1 MPTAPKKKSASKA
14 KSAPPTKPA
23 PKTKPKAQAK
33 PARPAAA
40 AKAPPPDATA
50 SAAPRP
56 APVAYPLPH
65 FAPDELSSTA
75 PFPSA
80 GLIQSIHNPH
90 ASEDTPTDVFR
101 TLIQRHLVSTL
112 ARHPGSATPRDW
124 WVATALAVRDTIH
137 ERMIATQAVHN
148 AQNVRR
154 IYYFSLEYLM
164 GRLFGN
170 NLLATGL
177 LDTAKVALESLGQ
190 DFDRI
195 RESEV
200 DMGLGN
206 GGLGRLAACFLD
218 SLATLDYPALGYGIY
233 YEFGLFKQAFQ
244 HGNQVEAPDNWI
256 IFGSPW
262 EVVRPEY
269 TQEVRIFGRV
279 ENVFD
284 DRGNYRPRWVGTKTI
299 LGVPHDI
306 PIAGFGTKTVNL
318 LRLWASKST
327 EDFDLAAFN
336 SGGYVEA
343 VREKAVGETVS
354 KVLYPNDK
362 TENGKELRLV
372 QQYFFV
378 ACSLRDLIRRH
389 FRSPGNGWA
398 NFSDKVAVQL
408 NDTHPAIAVVEL
420 MRILTDEEHLVWD
433 DAWAI
438 VSKTFAYT
446 NHTLLPEALEKW
458 GVGLFERVLPRHLQL
473 IYDINTHLMVAVEAK
488 WPGDND
494 KKRICSLIEENGH
507 KMVRMAN
514 LAVAGSH
521 AVNGVAALHTALLK
535 KDLFPE
541 FDALYPGKFQNKT
554 NGITPRRWLLKS
566 NLRLSSLITQKLGG
580 EAWVRDLDLLR
591 GLEAFADDP
600 AFQREF
606 MSIKRAN
613 KVELAAIIQEQCGVE
628 VSPDALFDVQIKR
641 LHEYKRQ
648 HLNLLHILALYRRL
662 LQNPTLDL
670 VPRVF
675 VFGAK
680 AAPGYDLAKNIIR
693 AINVIGAHINADA
706 RIGGKL
712 KVVFLPNY
720 RVSLAE
726 KIIPA
731 ADLSEQISTAG
742 KEASGTGNMK
752 LMANGSLTIGTL
764 DGANVEIREEV
775 GDDNIFIFGLTVDEV
790 EALWAKG
797 YKPWDYYHADEELRA
812 VVDWLGSDY
821 FTPGEQGA
829 FSHVHGSLLHG
840 GDPYLLLADFRSY
853 SEAQARVDAA
863 YRDQSKWAKMA
874 ILNTARVGK
883 FSSDRTI
890 REYARQIWNLTPV
903 PVP

>member
-1 MPTAPKKKSASKA
+1 MPAKATAK
-14 KSAPPTKPA
+14 KPA
-23 PKTKPKAQAK
+23 QNPG
-33 PARPAAA
+33 RPRTDS
-40 AKAPPPDATA
+40 PETIFR
-50 SAAPRP
+50 S
-56 APVAYPLPH
+56 
-65 FAPDELSSTA
+65 
-75 PFPSA
+75 
-80 GLIQSIHNPH
+80 LI
-90 ASEDTPTDVFR
+90 
-101 TLIQRHLVSTL
+101 LRHLVSTL
-112 ARHPGSATPRDW
+112 ARHAGSATPRDW

-137 ERMIATQAVHN
+137 VRMIATQGAHN
-148 AQNVRR
+148 AANVRR

-177 LDTAKVALESLGQ
+177 YDTAKAALTSLGQ
-190 DFDRI
+190 DFEKI
-195 RESEV
+195 REAEM

-233 YEFGLFKQAFQ
+233 YEFGLFRQEIA
-244 HGNQVEAPDNWI
+244 HGHQVEHPDNWI
-256 IFGSPW
+256 LFGDPW
-262 EVVRPEY
+262 EVARPEY
-269 TQEVRIFGRV
+269 TQKVQFYGRV

-284 DRGNYRPRWVGTKTI
+284 DNGNYRPRWVGTKTI

-306 PIAGFGTKTVNL
+306 PTAGFGTGTVNL
-318 LRLWASKST
+318 LRLWASKSS

-362 TENGKELRLV
+362 TETGRELRLM

-378 ACSLRDLIRRH
+378 ACSLRDIIRRH
-389 FRSPGNGWA
+389 FRHPDNSWR
-398 NFSDKVAVQL
+398 NFADKVAVQL

-420 MRILTDEEHLVWD
+420 TRILIDEQDMTLAA
-433 DAWAI
+433 AWEI
-438 VSKTFAYT
+438 VGRTFAYT

-458 GVGLFERVLPRHLQL
+458 SVGLFERLLPRHLQL
-473 IYDINTHLMVAVEAK
+473 IYDINAQLLVAVEK
-488 WPGDND
+488 NWPGDNE
-494 KKRICSLIEENGH
+494 KKRICSLIEENGQ
-507 KMVRMAN
+507 KQVRMAN
-514 LAVAGSH
+514 LAVVGSH
-521 AVNGVAALHTALLK
+521 AVNGVAALHTDLLK
-535 KDLFPE
+535 KNLFPE
-541 FDALYPGKFQNKT
+541 FDALYPRKFQNKT

-566 NLRLSSLITQKLGG
+566 NPRLAALITKKLGSA
-580 EAWVRDLDLLR
+580 AWVRDLGLLR
-591 GLEAFADDP
+591 GLEKHAANA
-600 AFQREF
+600 AFQAEF
-606 MSIKRAN
+606 MAIKRAN
-613 KVELAAIIQEQCGVE
+613 KADLAAVIQAECGLE

-662 LQNPTLDL
+662 LQHPGLDL

-693 AINVIGAHINADA
+693 AINVVGARINADP

-712 KVVFLPNY
+712 KVAFLPNY

-752 LMANGSLTIGTL
+752 LSLNGALTIGTL
-764 DGANVEIREEV
+764 DGANVEIKEEV
-775 GDDNIFIFGLTVDEV
+775 GEENIFIFGHNVDEV
-790 EALWAKG
+790 AALWARG
-797 YKPWDYYHADEELRA
+797 YKPRDCYQADEELRA
-812 VVDWLGSDY
+812 VLEWLGSDF
-821 FTPGEQGA
+821 FTPGEHGA
-829 FSHVHGSLLHG
+829 FAPLHDSLLQG
-840 GDPYLLLADFRSY
+840 GDPYLVLADFRRY
-853 SEAQARVDAA
+853 SDCQARVDTA
-863 YRDQSKWAKMA
+863 YRDRAKWAKMA
-874 ILNTARVGK
+874 ILNTARMGK

-890 REYARQIWNLTPV
+890 REYAKDIWSLKPLKV
-903 PVP
+903 

>member
-1 MPTAPKKKSASKA
+1 MPAKARKGGKKKSGAGRSPAAS
-14 KSAPPTKPA
+14 SAG
-23 PKTKPKAQAK
+23 
-33 PARPAAA
+33 RRAAA
-40 AKAPPPDATA
+40 APAR
-50 SAAPRP
+50 AAPVLKP
-56 APVAYPLPH
+56 G
-65 FAPDELSSTA
+65 STV
-75 PFPSA
+75 PFESEA
-80 GLIQSIHNPH
+80 EMAFIHNPET
-90 ASEDTPTDVFR
+90 SGDTPVAVLR

-112 ARHPGSATPRDW
+112 ARHAGSATPRDW

-148 AQNVRR
+148 AYNVRR

-170 NLLATGL
+170 NLLATGMFE
-177 LDTAKVALESLGQ
+177 TAKSALQSLGQ
-190 DFDRI
+190 DFEKI
-195 RESEV
+195 REAEV

-233 YEFGLFKQAFQ
+233 YEFGLFRQEFADGQ
-244 HGNQVEAPDNWI
+244 QVEHPDNWI
-256 IFGSPW
+256 LFGDPW

-269 TQEVRIFGRV
+269 TQEVRFYGRV

-284 DRGNYRPRWVGTKTI
+284 DRGNYRPRWVETKTI

-318 LRLWASKST
+318 LRLWASKSS

-336 SGGYVEA
+336 RGGYVEA

-362 TENGKELRLV
+362 TETGKELRLM

-378 ACSLRDLIRRH
+378 ACSLRDIIRRH
-389 FRSPGNGWA
+389 FRNPANSWA

-420 MRILTDEEHLVWD
+420 MRLLTDEENMAWD
-433 DAWAI
+433 AAWAI
-438 VSKTFAYT
+438 VAKTFAYT

-458 GVGLFERVLPRHLQL
+458 SVGLFERVLPRHLQL
-473 IYDINTHLMVAVEAK
+473 IYDINDRLMAAVEAK
-488 WPGDND
+488 WPGDNE

-507 KMVRMAN
+507 KQVRMAN

-535 KDLFPE
+535 RDLFPE

-566 NLRLSSLITQKLGG
+566 NPRLAALITRKLGG
-580 EAWVRDLDLLR
+580 NAWVRDLDLLR
-591 GLEAFADDP
+591 RLEKSAGDAS
-600 AFQREF
+600 FQREF
-606 MSIKRAN
+606 MAIKLAN
-613 KVELAAIIQEQCGVE
+613 KVDLAAVIQAECGVA
-628 VSPDALFDVQIKR
+628 VSPAALFDVQIKR

-648 HLNLLHILALYRRL
+648 HLNLLHVMALYRRL
-662 LQNPTLDL
+662 VQNPGLDV

-675 VFGAK
+675 VFAAK

-712 KVVFLPNY
+712 KVAFLPNY

-752 LMANGSLTIGTL
+752 LALNGALTIGTL
-764 DGANVEIREEV
+764 DGANVEIKEEV
-775 GDDNIFIFGLTVDEV
+775 GDENIFIFGLNVDEV
-790 EALWAKG
+790 KG
-797 YKPWDYYHADEELRA
+797 LQARGYNPWDYYQADEELRA
-812 VVDWLGSDY
+812 VVDWLGSDF
-821 FTPGEQGA
+821 FTPGEHGVFA
-829 FSHVHGSLLHG
+829 PVHDSLLRG
-840 GDPYLLLADFRSY
+840 GDPFMVLADFRSY
-853 SEAQARVDAA
+853 CDCQARVDVAF
-863 YRDQSKWAKMA
+863 RDASHWARMA

-890 REYARQIWNLTPV
+890 REYARDIWNLKPAKM
-903 PVP
+903 

>member
-1 MPTAPKKKSASKA
+1 MPKAKAAQPAKSVKPAKAAA
-14 KSAPPTKPA
+14 KSAAKPA
-23 PKTKPKAQAK
+23 PK
-33 PARPAAA
+33 AAA
-40 AKAPPPDATA
+40 AP
-50 SAAPRP
+50 AAPSGRP
-56 APVAYPLPH
+56 H
-65 FAPDELSSTA
+65 PDSPEQILRS
-75 PFPSA
+75 
-80 GLIQSIHNPH
+80 LIH
-90 ASEDTPTDVFR
+90 
-101 TLIQRHLVSTL
+101 RHLISTL
-112 ARHPGSATPRDW
+112 ARHEGSATPHDW

-148 AQNVRR
+148 GQNARR
-154 IYYFSLEYLM
+154 LYYFSLEYLM

-170 NLLATGL
+170 NLLATDML
-177 LDTAKVALESLGQ
+177 ECARAALESLGQ
-190 DFDRI
+190 DFEQI
-195 RESEV
+195 RDAEV

-218 SLATLDYPALGYGIY
+218 SLATMDYPALGYGIY
-233 YEFGLFKQAFQ
+233 YEFGLFRQQFVNG
-244 HGNQVEAPDNWI
+244 HQVEHPDNWI
-256 IFGSPW
+256 RYGNPW

-269 TQEVRIFGRV
+269 TQEVHFYGRV

-306 PIAGFGTKTVNL
+306 PTAGFGTKTVNL

-336 SGGYVEA
+336 RGGYFEA
-343 VREKAVGETVS
+343 VREQTSGETVS

-362 TENGKELRLV
+362 TENGKELRLM

-378 ACSLRDLIRRH
+378 ACSLRDIIRRH
-389 FRSPGNGWA
+389 LRNPENSWA
-398 NFSDKVAVQL
+398 NFADKVAVQL

-420 MRILTDEEHLVWD
+420 TRLLVDEQDMTLEA
-433 DAWAI
+433 AWEI
-438 VSKTFAYT
+438 VTRTFAYT

-458 GVGLFERVLPRHLQL
+458 SVGLFEKVLPRHLQL
-473 IYDINTHLMVAVEAK
+473 IYEINARLLHAVEAK

-514 LAVAGSH
+514 LAVVGAH
-521 AVNGVAALHTALLK
+521 TVNGVAALHTALLK
-535 KDLFPE
+535 QDLFPE

-554 NGITPRRWLLKS
+554 NGITPRRWLLKC
-566 NLRLSSLITQKLGG
+566 NPRLSDLITRRLGH
-580 EAWVRDLDLLR
+580 ARWVRDLDLLR
-591 GLEAFADDP
+591 GLEKSADDA
-600 AFQREF
+600 AFQDEF
-606 MSIKRAN
+606 MAVKRAN
-613 KVELAAIIQEQCGVE
+613 KIELAGIIRAECGIE

-648 HLNLLHILALYRRL
+648 HLNLLHIIALYRRL
-662 LQNPTLDL
+662 LQHPGLDV

-675 VFGAK
+675 VFAAK

-693 AINVIGAHINADA
+693 AINVIGARINSDA

-712 KVVFLPNY
+712 KVAFLPNY

-752 LMANGSLTIGTL
+752 LSLNGALTVGTL
-764 DGANVEIREEV
+764 DGANVEIKEEV
-775 GDDNIFIFGLTVDEV
+775 GDDNIFIFGLTVEEV
-790 EALWAKG
+790 AALWARG
-797 YKPWDYYHADEELRA
+797 YNPWDLYNHDEELRA
-812 VVDWLGSDY
+812 VIDWLGSDY
-821 FTPGEQGA
+821 FIPGEHGA
-829 FSHVHGSLLHG
+829 FAAVHHSLLQG

-853 SEAQARVDAA
+853 SDAQARVDAA
-863 YRDQSKWAKMA
+863 YRDRRRWARMA
-874 ILNTARVGK
+874 ILNTARMGK

-890 REYARQIWNLTPV
+890 REYADDIWRITPV
-903 PVP
+903 RVP

>member
-1 MPTAPKKKSASKA
+1 MPVRLARLVIPIPPMPTAKASKPA
-14 KSAPPTKPA
+14 K
-23 PKTKPKAQAK
+23 KAA
-33 PARPAAA
+33 PAAA
-40 AKAPPPDATA
+40 K
-50 SAAPRP
+50 
-56 APVAYPLPH
+56 
-65 FAPDELSSTA
+65 PDESAQKLSA
-75 PFPSA
+75 
-80 GLIQSIHNPH
+80 LIH
-90 ASEDTPTDVFR
+90 
-101 TLIQRHLVSTL
+101 RHLVSTL
-112 ARHPGSATPRDW
+112 ARHEGSATPHDW

-170 NLLATGL
+170 NLLATDML
-177 LDTAKVALESLGQ
+177 ETARAALASRGQ
-190 DFDRI
+190 DFEKI
-195 RESEV
+195 RDAEV

-218 SLATLDYPALGYGIY
+218 SLATMDYPALGYGIY
-233 YEFGLFKQAFQ
+233 YEFGLFRQQFVNG
-244 HGNQVEAPDNWI
+244 HQVEHPDNWI
-256 IFGSPW
+256 RFGNPW

-269 TQEVRIFGRV
+269 AQEVRVYGRV

-284 DRGNYRPRWVGTKTI
+284 DRGNYRPRWVDTKTI

-306 PIAGFGTKTVNL
+306 PTAGYGTKTVNL
-318 LRLWASKST
+318 LRLWASQST

-336 SGGYVEA
+336 RGGYFEA
-343 VREKAVGETVS
+343 VREQTSAETVS

-362 TENGKELRLV
+362 TENGKELRLM

-378 ACSLRDLIRRH
+378 ACSLRDIIRRH
-389 FRSPGNGWA
+389 LRNPENSWA
-398 NFSDKVAVQL
+398 NFDAKVAVQL

-420 MRILTDEEHLVWD
+420 TRILVDEESMTLEA
-433 DAWAI
+433 AWAI
-438 VSKTFAYT
+438 VGRTFAYT

-458 GVGLFERVLPRHLQL
+458 SVGLFEKVLPRHLQL
-473 IYDINTHLMVAVEAK
+473 IFEINSRVLHLVESK
-488 WPGDND
+488 WPGDNE
-494 KKRICSLIEENGH
+494 KKRICSLIEENGG

-521 AVNGVAALHTALLK
+521 TVNGVAALHTALLK
-535 KDLFPE
+535 QDLFPE

-554 NGITPRRWLLKS
+554 NGITPRRWLLKC
-566 NLRLSSLITQKLGG
+566 NPRLSDLITKRLGHG
-580 EAWVRDLDLLR
+580 DWARDLDLLL
-591 GLEAFADDP
+591 GLEKSAGDT
-600 AFQREF
+600 AFQNEF
-606 MSIKRAN
+606 MAVKRAN
-613 KVELAAIIQEQCGVE
+613 KVELATIIRTECGVE

-662 LQNPTLDL
+662 LQNPGLDI

-693 AINVIGAHINADA
+693 AINVIGARINADA

-752 LMANGSLTIGTL
+752 LSLNGALTIGTL
-764 DGANVEIREEV
+764 DGANVEIKEEV
-775 GDDNIFIFGLTVDEV
+775 GEENIFIFGLTVEEV
-790 EALWAKG
+790 AALWAKG
-797 YKPWDYYHADEELRA
+797 YHPWDLYNADEELRA
-812 VVDWLGSDY
+812 VIDWLGSDY
-821 FTPGEQGA
+821 FTPGEHGA
-829 FSHVHGSLLHG
+829 FGAVHHSLLQG

-853 SEAQARVDAA
+853 CDAHARVDAA
-863 YRDQSKWAKMA
+863 YRDKKKWAQMA
-874 ILNTARVGK
+874 ILNTARMGK

-890 REYARQIWNLTPV
+890 REYAEQIWKLKPARV
-903 PVP
+903 S

>member
-1 MPTAPKKKSASKA
+1 MSAIK
-14 KSAPPTKPA
+14 
-23 PKTKPKAQAK
+23 
-33 PARPAAA
+33 A
-40 AKAPPPDATA
+40 AKKT
-50 SAAPRP
+50 SP
-56 APVAYPLPH
+56 AKDSPEEKLR
-65 FAPDELSSTA
+65 S
-75 PFPSA
+75 
-80 GLIQSIHNPH
+80 LIK
-90 ASEDTPTDVFR
+90 
-101 TLIQRHLVSTL
+101 RHLISTL
-112 ARHPGSATPRDW
+112 ARHEGSATPRDW

-177 LDTAKVALESLGQ
+177 LDTAREALESLGQ
-190 DFDRI
+190 DFDKI
-195 RESEV
+195 REAEG

-233 YEFGLFKQAFQ
+233 YEFGLFRQAFAN
-244 HGNQVEAPDNWI
+244 GNQVEHPDNWM

-269 TQEVRIFGRV
+269 TQEVRYFGRV

-284 DRGNYRPRWVGTKTI
+284 DRGNYRPRWVDTKTI
-299 LGVPHDI
+299 IGVPHDI
-306 PIAGFGTKTVNL
+306 PTAGFGTGTVNL
-318 LRLWASKST
+318 LRLWASKSS

-336 SGGYVEA
+336 RGGYVEA
-343 VREKAVGETVS
+343 VREKAIGETVS

-362 TENGKELRLV
+362 TENGKELRLM

-378 ACSLRDLIRRH
+378 ACSLRDIIRRH
-389 FRSPGNGWA
+389 LRNPANSWG
-398 NFSDKVAVQL
+398 NFSGKVAVQL
-408 NDTHPAIAVVEL
+408 NDTHPAIAIVEL
-420 MRILTDEEHLVWD
+420 MRILLDDENMEWD
-433 DAWAI
+433 AAWAI
-438 VSKTFAYT
+438 VSRTFAYT

-458 GVGLFERVLPRHLQL
+458 SVGLFEKVLPRHLQI
-473 IYDINTHLMVAVEAK
+473 IYAINDRLLQLVEAK
-488 WPGDND
+488 WPGDNG
-494 KKRICSLIEENGH
+494 KKAVCSIIEENGH
-507 KMVRMAN
+507 RQVRMAN
-514 LAVAGSH
+514 LSVAGSH

-554 NGITPRRWLLKS
+554 NGITPRRWLLKA
-566 NLRLSSLITQKLGG
+566 NPRLSDLITRRLGS

-591 GLEAFADDP
+591 GLEKAANDA
-600 AFQREF
+600 AFQKEF
-606 MSIKRAN
+606 MAIKRAN
-613 KVELAAIIQEQCGVE
+613 KVDLAAVIQAECGVA

-662 LQNPTLDL
+662 LQNPGLDV

-693 AINVIGAHINADA
+693 AINVIGAHINADT

-712 KVVFLPNY
+712 KVAFLPNY

-752 LMANGSLTIGTL
+752 LSLNGALTIGTL
-764 DGANVEIREEV
+764 DGANVEIGEEV
-775 GDDNIFIFGLTVDEV
+775 GDANIFIFGLTVEEV
-790 EALWAKG
+790 AALWAKG
-797 YKPWDYYHADEELRA
+797 YNPWDRYHADEELRA
-812 VVDWLGSDY
+812 IIDWLGSDY

-829 FSHVHGSLLHG
+829 FGALHHSLLAG

-853 SEAQARVDAA
+853 SDAHARVDAA
-863 YRDQSKWAKMA
+863 YRDQKHWAKMA
-874 ILNTARVGK
+874 ILNTARMGK

-890 REYARQIWNLTPV
+890 REYARDIWKLKPV
-903 PVP
+903 KV